1 MDFLQI
7 ALIFLIAL
15 LSIFL
20 SITGIQVFFILRDL
34 KKALDRFNNMLQTGE
49 QIAKDVEKPIAEVS
63 RTVSKVES
71 GVKAVADLASFIKP
85 SKSKA
90 PSKPKFYKKVLR

>member
-20 SITGIQVFFILRDL
+20 TITGVQVFFILRDL
-34 KKALDRFNNMLQTGE
+34 KKSLDKFNNMLESGQ
-49 QIAKDVEKPIAEVS
+49 QIAKDIERPVTAAANLVAGVEA
-63 RTVSKVES
+63 
-71 GVKAVADLASFIKP
+71 GVKAIQTLAQDKP
-85 SKSKA
+85 KS
-90 PSKPKFYKKVLR
+90 PSKPKFYKKIMK